1 MISREQLETYRAL
14 AAKRGHDGID
24 ASKALLA
31 LPVLLAEVDRLQ
43 RISEVARWFVYDVKR
58 ERLLR
63 NDLIQSISSQKA
75 LTTFEQLTEALEARA
90 GL

>member
-1 MISREQLETYRAL
+1 MISKEQLETYRAL

-31 LPVLLAEVDRLQ
+31 LPVLLAEVDELNETVRKLT
-43 RISEVARWFVYDVKR
+43 RWK
-58 ERLLR
+58 E
-63 NDLIQSISSQKA
+63 
-75 LTTFEQLTEALEARA
+75 RA

>member
-1 MISREQLETYRAL
+1 MIDKEQLETFRAL

-31 LPVLLAEVDRLQ
+31 LPMLLAEVDEKHQLIADIIALANEWKKTLA
-43 RISEVARWFVYDVKR
+43 RIECRMHDELAELK
-58 ERLLR
+58 
-63 NDLIQSISSQKA
+63 
-75 LTTFEQLTEALEARA
+75 ARA